1 MYERLDSLLKKHGIT
16 AYRLAKE
23 VGMSQSS
30 LSEWKRGNSIPK
42 YDKLVKIA
50 QYFNVSVSYLSG
62 SEAQL
67 PEPGGDAA
75 LLEKLTTLL
84 KEKLADPEW
93 SDEQSKLNFALFN
106 SLSEEKQAEA
116 LRYLRYLVSLQEAE
130 KL

>member
-50 QYFNVSVSYLSG
+50 RYFNVPVSYLTG
-62 SEAQL
+62 AETEL
-67 PEPGGDAA
+67 PDPGGDTA
-75 LLEKLTTLL
+75 LLDKLTALL

-93 SDEQSKLNFALFN
+93 SDEQSKLNLALFN
-106 SLSEEKQAEA
+106 SLSKEKQAEA

>member
-50 QYFNVSVSYLSG
+50 QYLTSPSRILTGRRRSFRSR
-62 SEAQL
+62 EATR
-67 PEPGGDAA
+67 PS
-75 LLEKLTTLL
+75 L
-84 KEKLADPEW
+84 K
-93 SDEQSKLNFALFN
+93 N
-106 SLSEEKQAEA
+106 SPPF
-116 LRYLRYLVSLQEAE
+116 
-130 KL
+130 